1 MFTQK
6 LSKANIYHTFIL
18 LVDLKRS
25 KRFCSINQS
34 VYLQI
39 LLYGKKAGVCRNTII
54 CFLGATDHSPGIIQA
69 CDDVQ

>member
-1 MFTQK
+1 MFTKK
-6 LSKANIYHTFIL
+6 LSKANVYHTFIL
-18 LVDLKRS
+18 VVDLKQS

-39 LLYGKKAGVCRNTII
+39 LLYGKKAGVCLNTIM
-54 CFLGATDHSPGIIQA
+54 CFLGAIDQSPGIVQE

>member
-1 MFTQK
+1 MFTKK
-6 LSKANIYHTFIL
+6 LSKANVYHTFIL
-18 LVDLKRS
+18 VVDLKQS

-39 LLYGKKAGVCRNTII
+39 LLYGKKAGVCLNTIM
-54 CFLGATDHSPGIIQA
+54 CFLGAIDHSPGIVQE